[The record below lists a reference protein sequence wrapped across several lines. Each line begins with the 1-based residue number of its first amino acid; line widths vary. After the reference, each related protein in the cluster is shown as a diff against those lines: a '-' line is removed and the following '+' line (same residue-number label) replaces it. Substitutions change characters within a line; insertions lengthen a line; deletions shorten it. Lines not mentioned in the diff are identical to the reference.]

1 MKLSPGVYF
10 TSILREQIP
19 NAQKNSKAFRLF
31 ALLGSAHVKGL
42 CKMLVK
48 LITTREK
55 NLTVVVIVIMM
66 EH

>member
-1 MKLSPGVYF
+1 MKLSPGVNF
-10 TSILREQIP
+10 TSILGEQIP
-19 NAQKNSKAFRLF
+19 NAQKTVKPSVFF
-31 ALLGSAHVKGL
+31 ALLESAHVKAL
-42 CKMLVK
+42 RKMLVK

>member
-1 MKLSPGVYF
+1 MRKKTVKPSVF
-10 TSILREQIP
+10 
-19 NAQKNSKAFRLF
+19 F
-31 ALLGSAHVKGL
+31 ALLESAHVKAL
-42 CKMLVK
+42 RKMLVK